1 MSKLLADISLVIVLD
16 KILSENTLY
25 TPTTGY
31 RGNKHFSYLRLSPE
45 GREYKGIIEC
55 QLNKMLTK
63 TYRKQ
68 LTDLFSH
75 VRVRTETSYKFYL
88 SDQAVHTKKGTLKKG
103 DVTNMVKAF
112 EDSIFKILSC
122 GNKTFDDC
130 TVSIN
135 KSQKIPVLTD
145 RFDFTPRVQCQ
156 IKIFESIPE
165 EIILTDFPEKSSLFI
180 KIFGDN

>member
-1 MSKLLADISLVIVLD
+1 VSKLLAEITLVLVLD
-16 KILSENTLY
+16 TILSENTLY

-55 QLNKMLTK
+55 RLTEMLTK
-63 TYRKQ
+63 TDRKQ
-68 LTDLFSH
+68 LKDLFDR

-88 SDQAVHTKKGTLKKG
+88 PNQAVHTKKGTLKKG

-112 EDSIFKILSC
+112 EDSVFKILSC

-130 TVSIN
+130 TVSLN

-145 RFDFTPRVQCQ
+145 RFDFTPRVWCQ
-156 IKIFESIPE
+156 IKLFESIPE
-165 EIILTDFPEKSSLFI
+165 EIIVTEFPEKSSLFV
-180 KIFGDN
+180 KIIDDN